1 MSSETIELIHAAGAE
16 QNSRFYRQSS
26 WMMATSV
33 GSGVLMSL
41 VHILSK
47 FIPDTEYAA
56 FGTLLQ
62 FLNWITIPAIGL
74 AGTFAQQTSAVTT
87 PAQKRQLVG
96 TIRAVML
103 GTCGIWLVLFFVCVG
118 FQSYL
123 LGSLK
128 ISNPA
133 ALWITIVLGL
143 VMLWLPITMGL
154 LQGRQNF
161 LWLGWASVFNGAGR
175 ILLAAFIVLVLGGWA
190 AGIMVGA
197 FLGASAALFVGF
209 WHNRDLFSAEGDRP
223 HLGPWLRRIIPF
235 SLGCGVSQFLFS
247 ADLIAV
253 QTNLT
258 GTAPYVFGGT
268 LARALVL
275 FTSPLVAVMFPKVV
289 HSVARNQKT
298 DLMLLTLGLTAVLA
312 AIGALGLTF
321 GSPLLIKL
329 LSKEAYVSF
338 VPLMP
343 LFAFSMV
350 PLALG
355 NVLMNNLMARSRFEC
370 VPALV
375 LIAVG
380 YWIALQFFHDSFRT
394 VIQVLGLFNLIYL
407 ATCAFYTWVWPRKKT

>member
-1 MSSETIELIHAAGAE
+1 MSSEAVELIHAAGVDHP
-16 QNSRFYRQSS
+16 SRFYRQSS
-26 WMMATSV
+26 WMMVTSV

-47 FIPDTEYAA
+47 FIPDSEYAA

-62 FLNWITIPAIGL
+62 FVNWIAIPAIGL
-74 AGTFAQQTSAVTT
+74 GSIFTQQTSAVTT
-87 PAQKRQLVG
+87 LTQKRQLVG

-103 GTCGIWLVLFFVCVG
+103 GTSVIWLILFFVCVG
-118 FQSYL
+118 FQSHL
-123 LGSLK
+123 LHALK

-133 ALWITIVLGL
+133 ALWMTIALGL
-143 VMLWLPITMGL
+143 VMLWLPIIFGL

-161 LWLGWASVFNGAGR
+161 LWLGWAAVCNGAGR
-175 ILLAAFIVLVLGGWA
+175 VLLAAFIVLVLGGWA
-190 AGIMVGA
+190 AGMMAGA
-197 FLGASAALFVGF
+197 FLGASLALSIGL
-209 WHNRDLFSAEGDRP
+209 WHNRDLLWAEGARF
-223 HLGPWLRRIIPF
+223 HGGPWLKTLILF

-253 QTNLT
+253 QTHLT

-275 FTSPLVAVMFPKVV
+275 FTSPLVAVMFPKVA
-289 HSVARNQKT
+289 HSVARKKKT

-321 GSPLLIKL
+321 CSPLLIRI

-355 NVLMNNLMARSRFEC
+355 NVLMNNLMAHARFAC
-370 VPALV
+370 VPALIV
-375 LIAVG
+375 IAVG
-380 YWIALQFFHDSFRT
+380 YWIALQYFHDSFRT
-394 VIQVLGLFNLIYL
+394 VIQVLGIFNLIYL
-407 ATCAFYTWVWPRKKT
+407 ATCAFYTWVWPPPKT